1 MKLMGDREK
10 KHEKVIIVNAMI
22 NMIFRMTRSF
32 FALEV
37 VLRVNRLPYQLQTMQ
52 LMVNIQSAEVHPRA
66 IREPHRGTVNFSQ
79 VVSRDSN
86 TGILSEMVPSIIQL
100 RPWRSTKGIQSYE
113 IVLEEPLSGLE
124 C

>member
-1 MKLMGDREK
+1 MKLTGDGEK
-10 KHEKVIIVNAMI
+10 KNEKVITVNAMI
-22 NMIFRMTRSF
+22 NMIFHMTRSI

-37 VLRVNRLPYQLQTMQ
+37 VLRVNCLPYHLQTMQ

-66 IREPHRGTVNFSQ
+66 IREPYRGSVNFSQ
-79 VVSRDSN
+79 VISRDSN
-86 TGILSEMVPSIIQL
+86 TGMPSQIVPSIIQL

-113 IVLEEPLSGLE
+113 LVLEEPLGGLE